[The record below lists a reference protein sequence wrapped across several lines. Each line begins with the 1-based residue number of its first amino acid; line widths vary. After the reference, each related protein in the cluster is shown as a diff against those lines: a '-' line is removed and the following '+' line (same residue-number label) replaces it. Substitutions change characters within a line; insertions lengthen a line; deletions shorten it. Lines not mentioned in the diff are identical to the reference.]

1 MIGRITLGLFLGGIV
16 VAAGGLVAWLVVML
30 RGHDPKW
37 SKRLT
42 LTAASIAIAALFLNS
57 LS

>member
-1 MIGRITLGLFLGGIV
+1 MIGRLTLGLFLGGVLI
-16 VAAGGLVAWLVVML
+16 AAGGLIAWLVVML

-42 LTAASIAIAALFLNS
+42 LAAAAVAIAALFLNS